1 MRVEPGDAD
10 HRDVARRWVLAALGI
25 LLVGRAFLLV
35 TRDLSIQVGRVEGL
49 ALGSLELLKDLGVV
63 LAKGD
68 LGNPQRRRPRR

>member
-1 MRVEPGDAD
+1 
-10 HRDVARRWVLAALGI
+10 
-25 LLVGRAFLLV
+25 VGRAFLLV
-35 TRDLSIQVGRVEGL
+35 TRDLSLQVGRVEGL